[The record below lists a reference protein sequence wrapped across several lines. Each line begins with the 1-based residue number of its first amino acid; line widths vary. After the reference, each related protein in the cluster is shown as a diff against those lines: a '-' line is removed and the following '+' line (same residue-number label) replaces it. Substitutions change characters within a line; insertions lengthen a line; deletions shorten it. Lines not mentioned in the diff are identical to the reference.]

1 MSEISEGEC
10 SVDGKSNCPLLMA
23 VPEIFLCMLD
33 LQLLRP
39 IRSTDCDMSQR
50 KTDILPWQVLV
61 VKVLVLAILSQI
73 SIGIG
78 IGNTF

>member
-1 MSEISEGEC
+1 MFTFAEAGCTCYERNEITIRMSEISEGEC

-50 KTDILPWQVLV
+50 KTDILP
-61 VKVLVLAILSQI
+61 
-73 SIGIG
+73 
-78 IGNTF
+78 